1 MANKFSLALAE
12 GACKNCPMEQ
22 QTHGLAFGDGFTRA
36 QAITR
41 QYAKTFYFASRFLP
55 REKRSAAYA
64 VYALCRITDN
74 TVDNDG
80 HTSAIQALRAIGTSI
95 SRVYSA
101 ADLNDTLLLAF
112 KETVERY
119 RIPRNCF
126 DELLEG
132 MGMDLEKQRYRN
144 FDELYSYCYRVAGVV
159 GLIMLR
165 VFGYQQPEAERHAVE
180 LGVAMQL
187 TNIVR
192 DIKEDYRRGRI
203 YVPQDEMEQCMVSED
218 HIAGE
223 KVDGAFKTLL
233 SMQISRARHYYDSA
247 AKGVALIDNLRCRL
261 VVVLMKELY
270 AGILTAVEKNN
281 YDVFSRRAHLSP
293 PRKVIKAVQCLL
305 RREYW

>member
-1 MANKFSLALAE
+1 
-12 GACKNCPMEQ
+12 MEQ
-22 QTHGLAFGDGFTRA
+22 QTHGLAVGDGFTRA
-36 QAITR
+36 QAITK

-55 REKRSAAYA
+55 REKQCAAYA
-64 VYALCRITDN
+64 IYALCRITDN
-74 TVDNDG
+74 TVDKDG
-80 HTSAIQALRAIGTSI
+80 HASNTQALRAIETSI

-101 ADLNDTLLLAF
+101 ANLNDTLLVAF
-112 KETVERY
+112 RETVERY
-119 RIPRNCF
+119 RIPRNFF

-144 FDELYSYCYRVAGVV
+144 FDELYRYCYRVAGVV

-192 DIKEDYRRGRI
+192 DIKEDYQRGRI
-203 YVPQDEMEQCMVSED
+203 YLPQDEMEQCMVSED
-218 HIAGE
+218 HIAAE
-223 KVDGAFKTLL
+223 KVDEAFKALL

-247 AKGVALIDNLRCRL
+247 TKGVSLIDNLRCRL
-261 VVVLMKELY
+261 VVIMMKELY

-281 YDVFSRRAHLSP
+281 YDVFSRRAQVSAP
-293 PRKVIKAVQCLL
+293 A
-305 RREYW
+305 RR